1 MGYAA
6 ITDEVQELFL
16 RGERD
21 KATALIPDELV
32 DELHIIGTLGEVKER
47 VSEWA
52 ETGVTMLLLSCRTP
66 EEIRRVAEAL
76 A

>member
-1 MGYAA
+1 
-6 ITDEVQELFL
+6 
-16 RGERD
+16 
-21 KATALIPDELV
+21 
-32 DELHIIGTLGEVKER
+32 